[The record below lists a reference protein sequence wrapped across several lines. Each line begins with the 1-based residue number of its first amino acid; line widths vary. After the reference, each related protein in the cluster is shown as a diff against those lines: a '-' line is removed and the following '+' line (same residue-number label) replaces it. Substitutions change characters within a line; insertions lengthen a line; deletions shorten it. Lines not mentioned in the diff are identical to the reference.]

1 MTRLYLPLFIAASIF
16 ALRGDAQEAPSSES
30 VKPGINESFLDPNLD
45 VDNYIKRFEVES
57 REVFAARLQIL
68 KATGIKSGMTIADI
82 GSGTGLYTRLF
93 ARTVGQQGW
102 VFAVDI
108 VPKFLEHIRR
118 EMKTNQL
125 TNVSPVLCSEDS
137 VNLPKNSIDVAFIC
151 DTYHHFEYPNS
162 TMHSLFQAIQPGGR
176 LILIDFERIPG
187 TTREWVLGHVR
198 AGKSDFR
205 AEIESVGFVFL
216 KEVNIAGL
224 KENYFLVFSKPKE

>member
-102 VFAVDI
+102 VEA
-108 VPKFLEHIRR
+108 
-118 EMKTNQL
+118 
-125 TNVSPVLCSEDS
+125 
-137 VNLPKNSIDVAFIC
+137 
-151 DTYHHFEYPNS
+151 
-162 TMHSLFQAIQPGGR
+162 QA
-176 LILIDFERIPG
+176 
-187 TTREWVLGHVR
+187 
-198 AGKSDFR
+198 
-205 AEIESVGFVFL
+205 
-216 KEVNIAGL
+216 
-224 KENYFLVFSKPKE
+224 

>member
-1 MTRLYLPLFIAASIF
+1 
-16 ALRGDAQEAPSSES
+16 
-30 VKPGINESFLDPNLD
+30 
-45 VDNYIKRFEVES
+45 
-57 REVFAARLQIL
+57 
-68 KATGIKSGMTIADI
+68 
-82 GSGTGLYTRLF
+82 
-93 ARTVGQQGW
+93 
-102 VFAVDI
+102 
-108 VPKFLEHIRR
+108 
-118 EMKTNQL
+118 MKTNQL